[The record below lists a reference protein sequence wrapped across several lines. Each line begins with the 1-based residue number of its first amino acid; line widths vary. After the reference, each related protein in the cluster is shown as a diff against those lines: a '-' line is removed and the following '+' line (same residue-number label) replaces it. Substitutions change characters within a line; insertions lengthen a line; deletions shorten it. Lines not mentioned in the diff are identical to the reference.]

1 MHNSR
6 FDGKEK
12 GDTMRLNPYINLQRI
27 EFSVTNACTS
37 HCRHCSV
44 ASAMKGKKER
54 IKKDVA
60 LSVVSAL
67 SKEYDVDSVMT
78 FGGEPL
84 LFAETTS
91 AIHKEA
97 MDCGIPNRQI
107 ITNGYFSDDSVRIRA
122 VANSLKASGVNSLL
136 LSVDAFHQA
145 HVPLEKVYPFAEA
158 LCKNRLSGF
167 RLHPAWVVSRE
178 HANTYNEETEACLHH
193 FSALRIPVSSGN
205 NIFPAGNAA
214 IYLSEFYKHGSVD
227 LATKCGDAPYTD
239 KLDDVE
245 TIGINPNGDVIVCCF
260 VIGNVYKDSIVEILK
275 RYRPDENPLMAAL
288 LRGGVRS
295 LVKLA
300 EEKGVAVDVVKR
312 YSACDV
318 CREIVRTLDPRL

>member
-1 MHNSR
+1 MC
-6 FDGKEK
+6 
-12 GDTMRLNPYINLQRI
+12 LNPFMNLRRI

-37 HCRHCSV
+37 HCRHCS
-44 ASAMKGKKER
+44 AAFAMKGKKDR
-54 IKKDVA
+54 IEKDTA

-67 SKEYDVDSVMT
+67 ANEYEIESVMT

-84 LFAETTS
+84 LFANTTC

-97 MDCGIPNRQI
+97 MDDGIPNRQI
-107 ITNGYFSDDSVRIRA
+107 ITNGYFSDDPVKIKV
-122 VANSLKASGVNSLL
+122 VANALKESGVNSLL

-158 LCKNRLSGF
+158 LCKEKLVGF
-167 RLHPAWVVSRE
+167 KLHPAWVVNRE
-178 HANTYNEETEACLHH
+178 HANTYNEETEACLRY
-193 FSALRIPVSSGN
+193 FSALQIPVSSGN

-214 IYLSEFYKHGSVD
+214 IYLSEYYEQGSVD
-227 LATKCGDAPYTD
+227 LDTKCGEAPYTD

-260 VIGNVYKDSIVEILK
+260 VIGNVYLDSITDILK
-275 RYRPDENPLMAAL
+275 RYRPDANPMMAAL

-300 EEKGVAVDVVKR
+300 EENGVAVDVAR
-312 YSACDV
+312 HYSACDV
-318 CREIVRTLDPRL
+318 CRGIVRMQKTVSNGGK